1 MIQRKLCLEKFREM
15 IHCWSELLKFKRTER
30 AKCSHIDSD
39 KGKCLKFSRHFWLAG
54 HCLQLHQSMQS
65 GMCPLCALTANA
77 LECNKESFREW
88 MQNDKYK
95 SSKQYILSG
104 NVMII
109 LWFSH
114 FFFFCMW
121 KPRNTV
127 EMQNGKFCH
136 HLFTNACFQ
145 TSMTFILPWDKK
157 GETEKY
163 SFPLNYNEW
172 GL

>member
-1 MIQRKLCLEKFREM
+1 M

-30 AKCSHIDSD
+30 AKCSHIDSE

-121 KPRNTV
+121 KEYRWNAKRKMLSSFIHQCMFSNKYDIHSSMRQKRRNWKILISTQLQW
-127 EMQNGKFCH
+127 MGTIAFQNR
-136 HLFTNACFQ
+136 T
-145 TSMTFILPWDKK
+145 
-157 GETEKY
+157 
-163 SFPLNYNEW
+163 
-172 GL
+172 